1 MGDIIMLPVL
11 PLYQT
16 YFSFDEVCQWVDVA
30 PAALKYWL
38 SSQGTQPY
46 DTHTVKA
53 SLPIE
58 RRYHRREVIWLCKA
72 KPAIEEMARSLLPKQ
87 EDPYAY
93 IRKELGA
100 LLETLKAAGVAN
112 IRYIAPTS
120 VAPTVTNMP
129 PVVEAILPTFYTDNH
144 NANLAQ
150 QNFEQP
156 ANSSFSESFYS
167 EPYQAQPYQT
177 PIQTPYF

>member
-1 MGDIIMLPVL
+1 MSVMPYFPYIVMGDIIMLPVL

-30 PAALKYWL
+30 PAALKYCL

-72 KPAIEEMARSLLPKQ
+72 KPAIDEMAKLLLPMQ
-87 EDPYAY
+87 EDPYVH

-112 IRYIAPTS
+112 IHYAT
-120 VAPTVTNMP
+120 
-129 PVVEAILPTFYTDNH
+129 PVILNS
-144 NANLAQ
+144 
-150 QNFEQP
+150 QP
-156 ANSSFSESFYS
+156 IILHSILIVIIMKL
-167 EPYQAQPYQT
+167 T
-177 PIQTPYF
+177 